1 MLKKGHIYCLRKFRK
16 FSLAV
21 NNLHL
26 HSWSLS
32 SREFDFLQHAS
43 RFRDETMVR
52 APLIIF
58 VEKEFSKKQKAVA
71 ALLDEVSSVKQSQC
85 MYYNNLAGYIHKY
98 KEIHDQ
104 STQIN
109 CEQFEEKIQELKNS
123 IHEDIA
129 NLVIKTITLKVLK
142 AEMKDL
148 KKDLSV
154 LMDRAKIAESYRQTL
169 CDLWDMATKIAKLV

>member
-1 MLKKGHIYCLRKFRK
+1 
-16 FSLAV
+16 
-21 NNLHL
+21 
-26 HSWSLS
+26 
-32 SREFDFLQHAS
+32 
-43 RFRDETMVR
+43 MVR

-85 MYYNNLAGYIHKY
+85 MYYNNLAKYIHEY

-109 CEQFEEKIQELKNS
+109 CEQFEEKIQELKIS

-148 KKDLSV
+148 KKDISV